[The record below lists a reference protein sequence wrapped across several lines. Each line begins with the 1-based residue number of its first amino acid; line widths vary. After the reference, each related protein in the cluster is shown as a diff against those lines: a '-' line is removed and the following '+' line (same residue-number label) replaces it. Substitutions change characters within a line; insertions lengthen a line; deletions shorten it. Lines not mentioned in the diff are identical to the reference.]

1 MRFCLYAVAVASS
14 LPGNLAEPVET
25 AVPDVALDIDDALP
39 ESERLAKGY
48 FEYGGNEVDNFFGE
62 IIATAE
68 EYRFDL
74 EVGELDDEEET
85 DELQSDKE
93 TLVGRYID
101 YNDLNLFDSG
111 SGDYNDLSDEILAL
125 IVSAA
130 EDHGIDL
137 SALLNMFDNK
147 DALDDLS
154 EAESGDLHGMAV
166 GRVLG
171 EKANKSSKRKKC
183 RKACSGKRSCKRKC
197 MRKPNLCFL
206 PSETGPCK
214 ALKVRYYYD
223 LSDNACKKFIY
234 GGCRGNENRFDNVDD
249 CGQKCVI

>member
-130 EDHGIDL
+130 EEFGIDL
-137 SALLNMFDNK
+137 AP
-147 DALDDLS
+147 DDLS
-154 EAESGDLHGMAV
+154 EVESGDFHGMAIE
-166 GRVLG
+166 RVLG
-171 EKANKSSKRKKC
+171 EKAKKPSKRKRC
-183 RKACSGKRSCKRKC
+183 RKACSGERSCKRKC
-197 MRKPNLCFL
+197 MRNPNLCFL
-206 PSETGPCK
+206 PSDTGPCR
-214 ALKVRYYYD
+214 ARKVRYYYN
-223 LSDNACKKFIY
+223 LSENECKEFVY